1 MKTLRFADLKHK
13 MSPARRAE
21 IARAA
26 KAEGAPAVTNARME
40 RLKAKGWRSGSAA
53 DFLTPQ
59 LVEARYVRD
68 FVIWLRFADGTEGEA
83 DLSGELQGPIFEP
96 LRDIDYF
103 RRFTLNPSL
112 HTIAWPNGADL
123 APAFLYER
131 LQLPA

>member
-26 KAEGAPAVTNARME
+26 KAEVAPAMTNERME

-59 LVEARYVRD
+59 LVEARYLRD
-68 FVIWLRFADGTEGEA
+68 FVIWLRFAELGLRPREETTSTETPSKA
-83 DLSGELQGPIFEP
+83 LSSS
-96 LRDIDYF
+96 
-103 RRFTLNPSL
+103 TN
-112 HTIAWPNGADL
+112 
-123 APAFLYER
+123 
-131 LQLPA
+131 

>member
-26 KAEGAPAVTNARME
+26 KAEVAPAMTNARME
-40 RLKAKGWRSGSAA
+40 RLKAKGCW
-53 DFLTPQ
+53 
-59 LVEARYVRD
+59 LVEARYARD
-68 FVIWLRFADGTEGEA
+68 FVIWLRFADGTEGEV
-83 DLSGELQGPIFEP
+83 DLSGELHGPIFEP
-96 LRDIDYF
+96 LRDADYF
-103 RRFTLNPSL
+103 RRFALNPSL

-123 APAFLYER
+123 ALAFLYER

>member
-1 MKTLRFADLKHK
+1 MKTYRFADLKHK
-13 MSPARRAE
+13 ASPARRAK

-26 KAEGAPAVTNARME
+26 KAEVAPVMTAERME
-40 RLKAKGWRSGSAA
+40 RLKARGWRSGSAA

-59 LVEARYVRD
+59 LVEARYVRA
-68 FVIWLRFADGTEGEA
+68 FVIWLRFADGTEGEV

-103 RRFTLNPSL
+103 RRFALNPSL

-131 LQLPA
+131 RQPPA